1 MRGLPRRTFLR
12 LFGAACAYGASQG
25 LRPLSVRAA
34 DQPPVR
40 VLLFGGTP
48 IVQASVNGYVLT
60 PRSVTERLSGP
71 QAVLAIR
78 GAPLLDLAVTTAAG
92 DTLERRYPGT
102 LLVQADGSSLTFVN
116 IVDVET
122 YVAAVLSAEV
132 SASWAKEALLAQA
145 IAIRTFAAR
154 AQAGSGT
161 RAYDVVDGTAS
172 QVYPGIRGSDDVFT
186 GVAQATAG
194 QMLTFGGAPAAV
206 FYSSCCGGHTASLEE
221 LTGRPSPPY
230 LLGIADGTAGEAA
243 YCSASPYY
251 RWSNMLPADALA
263 RAVGM
268 PDGRL
273 DSLTVSERW
282 PDGRVKT
289 VVASGPATSVRL
301 DGRTFYS
308 HALDVLGYKVI
319 PSTLFDVT
327 KVGFD
332 FQISGRGV
340 GHGVGMCQWG
350 ARGRADDGMNA
361 QQILAAYFPGTTLT
375 DPG

>member
-1 MRGLPRRTFLR
+1 MRRRFLR
-12 LFGAACAYGASQG
+12 LVLGAACGYGASH
-25 LRPLSVRAA
+25 SIWVASARAA
-34 DQPPVR
+34 GQPPVR

-48 IVQASVNGYVLT
+48 VVQAAVNGYTMT
-60 PRSVTERLSGP
+60 PQSVAARLSDP
-71 QAVLAIR
+71 QGVLAIT

-92 DTLERRYPGT
+92 GTLERRYPGT
-102 LLVQADGSSLTFVN
+102 LLVQTNGSSLSFVN

-132 SASWAKEALLAQA
+132 SPSWAREALLAQA

-172 QVYPGIRGSDDVFT
+172 QVYPGVGERYAVFRT
-186 GVAQATAG
+186 AAQATAG
-194 QMLTFGGAPAAV
+194 QVLTFDGMAAAV

-221 LTGRPSPPY
+221 LTGRASPPY
-230 LLGIADGTAGEAA
+230 LQGVADGDAGLAA

-251 RWSNMLPADALA
+251 HWSNMVPADALA

-268 PDGRL
+268 PDERL
-273 DSLTVSERW
+273 DSLTITERW

-289 VVASGPATSVRL
+289 VVASGPLSSVRL
-301 DGRTFYS
+301 DGHTLYRR
-308 HALDVLGYKVI
+308 ALDILGYKVI

-327 KVGFD
+327 KVGLD
-332 FQISGRGV
+332 FQIAGRGV

-375 DPG
+375 GPG